1 MWTRLQCA
9 APCRRQAGMTNVPLP
24 SLDAKL
30 PSLMNVAVIAYVP
43 TGTRSNPK
51 PACPSIRPAVRVMP
65 SCGMDNVTVPTG
77 VANGALTTTVTPHRP
92 LRIGGNLRLQIAL
105 AVVVKLIVVGEMLT
119 ACLKVPDTS
128 LRGQV
133 PAPT

>member
-105 AVVVKLIVVGEMLT
+105 AVVVKWVLGGQIVY
-119 ACLKVPDTS
+119 
-128 LRGQV
+128 RGFKMAGTT
-133 PAPT
+133 P